1 MKRALSHI
9 ALLLFV
15 LFAAHVSVHA
25 QEGPDNEQPIF
36 EEKVY
41 HESPVNDMDGE
52 TDNKI
57 LTPTVKSASRDSSA
71 VRIIL
76 PTQRVPNKTNQ
87 DPSKDNKS
95 NPQQAQQS
103 GDDSILSFNFI
114 YYIIQRFKLQDII
127 E

>member
-1 MKRALSHI
+1 MKRALSHT
-9 ALLLFV
+9 ALLFFV
-15 LFAAHVSVHA
+15 LIGAQLSVHA

-41 HESPVNDMDGE
+41 HESPVGDMDSE
-52 TDNKI
+52 TDNKV
-57 LTPTVKSASRDSSA
+57 LTPAVKSSSRDSSA
-71 VRIIL
+71 VRITL
-76 PTQRVPNKTNQ
+76 PAQRVPNKTNQ
-87 DPSKDNKS
+87 ETSKENKPH
-95 NPQQAQQS
+95 PQQAQQS

>member
-15 LFAAHVSVHA
+15 LIAAQVSVHA

-41 HESPVNDMDGE
+41 HESPVSDMDGE

-57 LTPTVKSASRDSSA
+57 VPPTVKSGSRDSSA
-71 VRIIL
+71 VRIIT
-76 PTQRVPNKTNQ
+76 PTQRVPSKTNQ
-87 DPSKDNKS
+87 ETSKENKAH
-95 NPQQAQQS
+95 PQQAQQS

>member
-15 LFAAHVSVHA
+15 LIAAQVSVHA

-57 LTPTVKSASRDSSA
+57 LTPSVKAASRDSSA
-71 VRIIL
+71 VRITI
-76 PTQRVPNKTNQ
+76 PTQRAPNKTNQ
-87 DPSKDNKS
+87 EASKENKPH
-95 NPQQAQQS
+95 PQQATQS